1 MAACTVRRWAKVFR
15 DEHNLVFPSCMDA
28 MRYDP
33 PDSIYKALKLNK
45 APLENKMEKAEEAGR
60 NCEKAKINYAV
71 SRDLLTHKNKV
82 PAYFTYYNRSEGQPG
97 SLTREEFWFM
107 LDHVE
112 REELIR
118 ENYEDAVEVTVAK
131 IRTKTARDHYQ
142 ASIRHI
148 KGGQDALR
156 QHMRAKNNVHQ
167 RAVDTFFLKKRA
179 KRRAN
184 QMAADLETDGIVLS
198 DLDESEFL

>member
-1 MAACTVRRWAKVFR
+1 
-15 DEHNLVFPSCMDA
+15 MDA
-28 MRYDP
+28 MRYDT

-45 APLENKMEKAEEAGR
+45 APLDNKMDNVEEAGR
-60 NCEKAKINYAV
+60 NREKAKINYAV

-131 IRTKTARDHYQ
+131 IRAKTAGDHYQ
-142 ASIRHI
+142 ACIRHI

-156 QHMRAKNNVHQ
+156 QHMRVKNNVHQ
-167 RAVDTFFLKKRA
+167 RAVDTFFLRKRA
-179 KRRAN
+179 KRRAD
-184 QMAADLETDGIVLS
+184 QMTAELDTDGIVLS

>member
-1 MAACTVRRWAKVFR
+1 
-15 DEHNLVFPSCMDA
+15 
-28 MRYDP
+28 
-33 PDSIYKALKLNK
+33 
-45 APLENKMEKAEEAGR
+45 
-60 NCEKAKINYAV
+60 
-71 SRDLLTHKNKV
+71 
-82 PAYFTYYNRSEGQPG
+82 
-97 SLTREEFWFM
+97 M

-142 ASIRHI
+142 ACIRHI

-156 QHMRAKNNVHQ
+156 QHMRTKNNVHQ